1 MLVDIFNEPWSIFA
15 HTEEISLLLGRLH
28 LTAAVGTFSIHQLGR
43 GPEGLAGSTIKALIS
58 ALVDI
63 ALIIKLFKNLLN
75 LSLVILI
82 CGADKLVIGG
92 IHQIPDPADLSCG
105 AVYKLLRRNA
115 CSLCLLLDLLSMLV
129 RTGLEE
135 YIIALC
141 SFISC
146 DTVSQ
151 HDLIGI
157 ADMGLTGGIC
167 NGCCNI
173 IWFFTVLTHFIFL
186 FFLDSGHSKRRALLP
201 VLMV

>member
-92 IHQIPDPADLSCG
+92 ILPDRYGRAWTEDRGEGRCCRRYASGVCRP
-105 AVYKLLRRNA
+105 LRRRDPPDLG
-115 CSLCLLLDLLSMLV
+115 SDEYLL
-129 RTGLEE
+129 
-135 YIIALC
+135 
-141 SFISC
+141 
-146 DTVSQ
+146 
-151 HDLIGI
+151 
-157 ADMGLTGGIC
+157 
-167 NGCCNI
+167 
-173 IWFFTVLTHFIFL
+173 
-186 FFLDSGHSKRRALLP
+186 
-201 VLMV
+201 